1 MGAWWY
7 HSCHDSNLN
16 GLYLSGENKFYAQGI
31 VWEKFRGQY
40 YSLKTTEMKFRADY

>member
-7 HSCHDSNLN
+7 TNCHASNLN
-16 GLYLSGENKFYAQGI
+16 GLYLSGETEIFGQGI
-31 VWEKFRGQY
+31 TWDDFRGQY